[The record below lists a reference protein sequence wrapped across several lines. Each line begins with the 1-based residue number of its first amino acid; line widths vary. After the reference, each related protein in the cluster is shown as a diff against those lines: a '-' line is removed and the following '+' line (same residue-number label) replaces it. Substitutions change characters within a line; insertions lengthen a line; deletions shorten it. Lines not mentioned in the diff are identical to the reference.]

1 MPSKSPSRSVRGDID
16 KLDFDENRKRP
27 SSSIQ
32 DSEHSGPGG
41 LLRDDDSLLS
51 DVVEGVIEHDR
62 RRMKRAV
69 TKYMSFACAILS
81 W

>member
-1 MPSKSPSRSVRGDID
+1 MPSKSPNRSVHGGID

-27 SSSIQ
+27 SSVH
-32 DSEHSGPGG
+32 DSEHSGPSG

-69 TKYMSFACAILS
+69 TKYLSFTCAILS